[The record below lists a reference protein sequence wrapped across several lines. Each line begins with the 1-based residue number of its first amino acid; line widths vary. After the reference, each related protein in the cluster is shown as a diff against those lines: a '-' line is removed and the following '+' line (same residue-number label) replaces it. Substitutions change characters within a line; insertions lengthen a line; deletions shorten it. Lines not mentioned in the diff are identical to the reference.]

1 MEYCK
6 KAGGKNIATV
16 HAGSNLML
24 RTCYL
29 PSQWKHNVTVCDA
42 KGAVKEGETELYDV
56 AGPLCF
62 SGDVIVHNRCHKT
75 SNPHTFA
82 PRVC

>member
-42 KGAVKEGETELYDV
+42 KGAVKEGDLVVITK
-56 AGPLCF
+56 
-62 SGDVIVHNRCHKT
+62 GDYVNAQGGTNTMKIV
-75 SNPHTFA
+75 
-82 PRVC
+82 RVGADIR